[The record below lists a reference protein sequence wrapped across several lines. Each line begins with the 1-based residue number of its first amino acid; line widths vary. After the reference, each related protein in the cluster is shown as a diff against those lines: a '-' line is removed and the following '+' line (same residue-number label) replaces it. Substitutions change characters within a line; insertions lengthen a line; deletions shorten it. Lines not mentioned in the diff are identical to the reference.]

1 MALNNKA
8 VNGSATNPP
17 RLTHPTKY
25 HLQMQQQ
32 RLARDNGHDL
42 DQQQF
47 VIDPLAFQPHMF
59 FPPQKTSPHLSDM
72 DYTDLPDNLYADSPT
87 SNSLVQDDLLY
98 DELSTPPMDMKR
110 SFNPHYPM
118 YIQSPPSDKGFAMS
132 APANIGGFAGDQY
145 SSIHSTTSSSLK
157 YPQTPTIGEEGDVGS
172 YEDDYATQ
180 ANLQAVMEKRRRRR
194 ESHNL
199 VERRRRDNI
208 NERIQE
214 LGLLLPDVT
223 LDGAN
228 KPNKGQ
234 ILRKSVEQIKLLQ
247 NEVNMYQGKVQ
258 ELESLLEKYKLSQH
272 S

>member
-1 MALNNKA
+1 
-8 VNGSATNPP
+8 
-17 RLTHPTKY
+17 
-25 HLQMQQQ
+25 
-32 RLARDNGHDL
+32 
-42 DQQQF
+42 
-47 VIDPLAFQPHMF
+47 
-59 FPPQKTSPHLSDM
+59 
-72 DYTDLPDNLYADSPT
+72 
-87 SNSLVQDDLLY
+87 
-98 DELSTPPMDMKR
+98 
-110 SFNPHYPM
+110 
-118 YIQSPPSDKGFAMS
+118 
-132 APANIGGFAGDQY
+132 
-145 SSIHSTTSSSLK
+145 
-157 YPQTPTIGEEGDVGS
+157 
-172 YEDDYATQ
+172 
-180 ANLQAVMEKRRRRR
+180 MEKRRRRR